1 MSQDIVIAGW
11 GAVSPAGWTAGDLAD
26 VALARVHLPHSEE
39 SRGEGAPLRRFR
51 SVPALSEIPQWARH
65 ARLRRSSPVAR
76 YAVSAALS
84 ALGDLAVERETIG
97 VIFVTMN
104 GCVGF
109 SRRFFSE
116 VLANPALASP
126 ILFPETVFNAPSSH
140 LSSLLA
146 SPAVN
151 YTILGDS
158 AQFLGGLDLAAQ
170 WLDEGRVEHCLVI
183 ASEEMDWLSNEA
195 LGLFPGNRLAAD
207 GAAAVYLRKGNPS
220 DGVILEEIT
229 PPVLLSSR
237 VNRVEAAREM
247 KQSLGYAP
255 RSDDRLLICDS
266 RCGSAIW
273 DAPESNLW
281 NELSASVHSPSQWLG
296 DAASVNAGWQTVLG
310 CELIKRHE
318 ADAAII
324 SAIGCSEQAI
334 AAVLRKY

>member
-11 GAVSPAGWTAGDLAD
+11 GAVSTAGWTAESLAD
-26 VALARVHLPHSEE
+26 VALARVSLPYLEE
-39 SRGEGAPLRRFR
+39 CRGEGAPIRRFR
-51 SVPALSEIPQWARH
+51 SVPAWSEIPQWARH

-84 ALGDLAVERETIG
+84 ALGDLQVERETIG

-140 LSSLLA
+140 LSSLLV

-195 LGLFPGNRLAAD
+195 LGLFPGNRIAAD
-207 GAAAVYLRKGNPS
+207 GAAAVYLRKGNLS

-229 PPVLLSSR
+229 SPVLMSSS
-237 VNRVEAAREM
+237 VNRAEAAQEM
-247 KQSLGYAP
+247 RQSLGFAP
-255 RSDDRLLICDS
+255 RANERTLICDS

-273 DAPESNLW
+273 DAPEANLW
-281 NELSASVHSPSQWLG
+281 HDISASIHSPSQWLG

-310 CELIKRHE
+310 CELLKRQE

-324 SAIGCSEQAI
+324 SAVGCSEQAV
-334 AAVLRKY
+334 AAVLRRA